1 LGLRAAYNRR
11 TEKVGDRKMGSTI
24 NERFLD
30 VVGRRG
36 EASAFMVKR
45 DGTWR
50 TYSYDWMLEQAQRSA
65 FGLRSLG
72 FEAGNRIGILAE
84 NRPEWATTDFGAMAA
99 GCALVPMYT
108 TLIPDQVAYILNDS
122 EAKAVFV
129 STMDHLET
137 VLSIRDKLPHLRKV
151 IVFYPENLEEDDFA
165 ISLDTLK
172 SHGEGHTFEEFQ
184 AMARETGP
192 DDTATLI
199 YTSGTTGDPKG
210 VVLSHRNFIAE
221 FEAVEPFFEG
231 TVEDIV
237 MSFLP
242 LSHILQRVTDM
253 YSLLFGMRVA
263 YAESLETLGE
273 NLREVRPTSIAAVP
287 RVYEKIA
294 GRILEGAEKGSAL
307 KRRLFN
313 WALDVGRRYRR
324 AEARG
329 SVPSGL
335 AVRHAIADR
344 LVFGKIRA
352 ATGGRMRFYAA
363 AGAPLPADLAEFF
376 YAVGIKIL
384 EVYGMTELSG
394 AVTVNTSSEFLFGSV
409 GKVCPG
415 VELKITEEGEVCVR
429 GDLVMQEYW
438 NKPEATAETI
448 DADGWLHSGDVGHI
462 DDDGFVYIT
471 DRMKELI
478 VTAGGKNVAPQP
490 LENALKADKYVGQA
504 MVIGDRRNFISALIV
519 PEREVLVSWAAEQ
532 GLSRDV
538 AELCRDERV
547 IDHFTRIVEERMAA
561 FSRYERV
568 REFRLVPEEFTQEAG
583 ELTPTLKLKRR
594 VLLAKYEDLI
604 GGMYAA
610 TKPR

>member
-1 LGLRAAYNRR
+1 
-11 TEKVGDRKMGSTI
+11 MGATI

-30 VVGRRG
+30 VVDRRAG
-36 EASAFMVKR
+36 APALMVKR
-45 DGTWR
+45 EGAWR
-50 TYSYDWMLEQAQRSA
+50 TFTYDWMLDQAQRTA

-72 FEAGNRIGILAE
+72 FEPGSRLGILAE

-108 TLIPDQVAYILNDS
+108 TLIPDQVAYILADA
-122 EAKAVFV
+122 EARAVFV
-129 STMDHLET
+129 STMEHLET
-137 VLSIRDKLPHLRKV
+137 VQSIRDKLPHLRKI
-151 IVFYPENLEEDDFA
+151 IVFYPDGLVEDDVVV
-165 ISLDTLK
+165 SLDTLQ
-172 SHGEGHTFEEFQ
+172 SHGDGHPFEEFEG
-184 AMARETGP
+184 MARETGP
-192 DDTATLI
+192 EDTATLV
-199 YTSGTTGDPKG
+199 YTSGTTGGPKG
-210 VVLSHRNFIAE
+210 VVLSHGNFIAE
-221 FEAVEPFFEG
+221 FESVTPFFEG
-231 TVEDIV
+231 NVDDIV

-253 YSLLFGMRVA
+253 FSLLFGMTVA

-273 NLREVRPTSIAAVP
+273 NLREVRPTSIVAVP

-294 GRILEGAEKGSAL
+294 GRILEGVAKGPPL
-307 KRRLFN
+307 KRKLFN
-313 WALDVGRRYRR
+313 WSLDVGRAYRG
-324 AEARG
+324 AEGRG
-329 SVPSGL
+329 SVSPGL

-344 LVFGKIRA
+344 LVFSKIRA

-384 EVYGMTELSG
+384 EVYGMTELTG
-394 AVTVNTSSEFLFGSV
+394 AVTVNTSSDFQFGSV
-409 GKVCPG
+409 GKACPG
-415 VELKITEEGEVCVR
+415 VELKITEQGEVCVR
-429 GDLVMQEYW
+429 GDLVMKEYW
-438 NKPEATAETI
+438 NKPDATAETI

-462 DDDGFVYIT
+462 DDRGFVYIT

-490 LENALKADKYVGQA
+490 IENALKSDKFVGQV

-519 PEREVLVSWAAEQ
+519 PEREVLVAWAAEQ
-532 GLSRDV
+532 GLSGDV

-547 IDHFTRIVEERMAA
+547 IDHFRRIVEEKMDS

-568 REFRLVPEEFTQEAG
+568 REFRLVPDEFTQEAG

-594 VLLAKYEDLI
+594 VLLAKYEDVI
-604 GGMYAA
+604 GEMYAA
-610 TKPR
+610 SKPT

>member
-1 LGLRAAYNRR
+1 
-11 TEKVGDRKMGSTI
+11 MGTTI

-30 VVGRRG
+30 VVGRRHD
-36 EASAFMVKR
+36 ATAFMVKR
-45 DGTWR
+45 DGEWR
-50 TYSYDWMLEQAQRSA
+50 KLSYDWLLQQAQQTA

-72 FEAGNRIGILAE
+72 FEPGNRFGILAE
-84 NRPEWATTDFGAMAA
+84 NRPEWATSDFGAMAA
-99 GCALVPMYT
+99 GYALVPLYT
-108 TLIPDQVAYILNDS
+108 TLIPDQIAYILNDA
-122 EAKAVFV
+122 EARALFV
-129 STMDHLET
+129 SNMEHLET
-137 VLSIRDKLPHLRKV
+137 VLSIRERLPHLTKV
-151 IVFYPENLEEDDFA
+151 IVFYPENLVEDDFV

-172 SHGEGHTFEEFQ
+172 SYGEGHTLEEFG

-192 DDTATLI
+192 ADIATLI
-199 YTSGTTGDPKG
+199 YTSGTTGNPKG
-210 VVLSHRNFIAE
+210 VVLSHRNFAAE
-221 FEAVEPFFEG
+221 FEAVDPFFEG
-231 TVEDIV
+231 TVDDIV

-242 LSHILQRVTDM
+242 LSHILQRVTDVFA
-253 YSLLFGMRVA
+253 LLFGMTVA
-263 YAESLETLGE
+263 YAESLEKLGE
-273 NLREVRPTSIAAVP
+273 NLREVRPTSIVAVP

-294 GRILEGAEKGSAL
+294 GRIHEGAAKGPPL
-307 KRRLFN
+307 KRKLFN
-313 WALDVGRRYRR
+313 WALDVGRRYRG

-329 SVPSGL
+329 SVSPGL

-344 LVFGKIRA
+344 LVFSKIRS

-394 AVTVNTSSEFLFGSV
+394 AVTVNTSSEFRFGSV

-415 VELKITEEGEVCVR
+415 VELKITEEGEVCVK
-429 GDLVMQEYW
+429 GDVVMKAYW

-448 DADGWLHSGDVGHI
+448 DTDGWLHSGDVGHV
-462 DDDGFVYIT
+462 DENGYVYIT

-490 LENALKADKYVGQA
+490 LENALKADAFVGQA

-519 PEREVLVSWAAEQ
+519 PEREVLEPWAAEQ
-532 GLSRDV
+532 GLSGDL
-538 AELCRDERV
+538 ADLCRDERV
-547 IDHFTRIVEERMAA
+547 IDHFKRIVEERMAA

-568 REFRLVPEEFTQEAG
+568 REFRLVPDEFTQEGG

-610 TKPR
+610 TAPRE

>member
-1 LGLRAAYNRR
+1 
-11 TEKVGDRKMGSTI
+11 MGTTI

-30 VVGRRG
+30 VVDRRAG
-36 EASAFMVKR
+36 APALMVKR
-45 DGTWR
+45 EGAWR
-50 TYSYDWMLEQAQRSA
+50 TFTYDWMLEQAQRTA

-72 FEAGNRIGILAE
+72 FEPGSRLGILAE

-108 TLIPDQVAYILNDS
+108 TLIPDQVAYILADA
-122 EAKAVFV
+122 EARAVFV
-129 STMDHLET
+129 STMEHLET
-137 VLSIRDKLPHLRKV
+137 VQSIRDKLPHLRKI
-151 IVFYPENLEEDDFA
+151 IVFYPDGLVEDDVVV
-165 ISLDTLK
+165 SLDTLQ
-172 SHGEGHTFEEFQ
+172 SHGDGHSFEEFEG
-184 AMARETGP
+184 MARETGP
-192 DDTATLI
+192 DDTATLV
-199 YTSGTTGDPKG
+199 YTSGTTGGPKG
-210 VVLSHRNFIAE
+210 VVLSHGNFIAE
-221 FEAVEPFFEG
+221 FESVTPFFEG
-231 TVEDIV
+231 NVDDIV

-253 YSLLFGMRVA
+253 FSLLFGMTVA

-273 NLREVRPTSIAAVP
+273 NLREVRPTSIVAVP

-294 GRILEGAEKGSAL
+294 GRILEGVAKGPPL
-307 KRRLFN
+307 KRKLFN
-313 WALDVGRRYRR
+313 WSLDVGRAYRG
-324 AEARG
+324 AEGRG
-329 SVPSGL
+329 SVSPGL

-344 LVFGKIRA
+344 LVFSKIRA

-384 EVYGMTELSG
+384 EVYGMTELTG
-394 AVTVNTSSEFLFGSV
+394 AVTVNTSSDFQFGSV
-409 GKVCPG
+409 GKACPG
-415 VELKITEEGEVCVR
+415 VELKITEQGEVCVR
-429 GDLVMQEYW
+429 GDLVMKEYW
-438 NKPEATAETI
+438 NKPDATAETI

-462 DDDGFVYIT
+462 DDRGFVYIT

-490 LENALKADKYVGQA
+490 IENALKSDKFVGQV

-519 PEREVLVSWAAEQ
+519 PEREVLVAWAAEQ
-532 GLSRDV
+532 GLSGDV

-547 IDHFTRIVEERMAA
+547 IDHFRRIVEEKMDS

-568 REFRLVPEEFTQEAG
+568 REFRLVPDEFTQEAG

-594 VLLAKYEDLI
+594 VLLAKYEDVI
-604 GGMYAA
+604 GEMYAA
-610 TKPR
+610 SRPT

>member
-1 LGLRAAYNRR
+1 
-11 TEKVGDRKMGSTI
+11 MGATI

-30 VVGRRG
+30 VVDRRAG
-36 EASAFMVKR
+36 APALMVKR
-45 DGTWR
+45 EGAWR
-50 TYSYDWMLEQAQRSA
+50 TFTYDWMLDQAQRTA

-72 FEAGNRIGILAE
+72 FEPGSRLGILAE

-108 TLIPDQVAYILNDS
+108 TLIPDQVAYILADA
-122 EAKAVFV
+122 EARAVFV
-129 STMDHLET
+129 STMEHLET
-137 VLSIRDKLPHLRKV
+137 VQSIRDKLPHLRKI
-151 IVFYPENLEEDDFA
+151 IVFYPDGLVEDDVVV
-165 ISLDTLK
+165 SLDTLQ
-172 SHGEGHTFEEFQ
+172 SHGDGHPFEEFEG
-184 AMARETGP
+184 MARETGP
-192 DDTATLI
+192 EDTATLV
-199 YTSGTTGDPKG
+199 YTSGTTGGPKG
-210 VVLSHRNFIAE
+210 VVLSHGNFIAE
-221 FEAVEPFFEG
+221 FESVTPFFEG
-231 TVEDIV
+231 NVDDIV

-253 YSLLFGMRVA
+253 FSLLFGMTVA

-273 NLREVRPTSIAAVP
+273 NLREVRPTSIVAVP

-294 GRILEGAEKGSAL
+294 GRILEGVAKGPPL
-307 KRRLFN
+307 KRKLFN
-313 WALDVGRRYRR
+313 WSLDVGRAYRG
-324 AEARG
+324 AEGRG
-329 SVPSGL
+329 SVSPGL

-344 LVFGKIRA
+344 LVFSKIRA

-384 EVYGMTELSG
+384 EVYGMTELTG
-394 AVTVNTSSEFLFGSV
+394 AVTVNTSSDFQFGSV
-409 GKVCPG
+409 GKACPG
-415 VELKITEEGEVCVR
+415 VELKITEQGEVCVR
-429 GDLVMQEYW
+429 GDLVMKEYW
-438 NKPEATAETI
+438 NKPDATAETI

-462 DDDGFVYIT
+462 DDRGFVYIT

-490 LENALKADKYVGQA
+490 IENALKSDKFVGQV

-519 PEREVLVSWAAEQ
+519 AEREVLVAWAAKQ
-532 GLSRDV
+532 GLSGDV

-547 IDHFTRIVEERMAA
+547 IDHFRRIVEEKMDS

-568 REFRLVPEEFTQEAG
+568 REFRLVPDEFTQEAG

-594 VLLAKYEDLI
+594 VLLAKYEDVI
-604 GGMYAA
+604 GEMYAA
-610 TKPR
+610 SKPT

>member
-1 LGLRAAYNRR
+1 
-11 TEKVGDRKMGSTI
+11 MGATI

-30 VVGRRG
+30 VVDRRAG
-36 EASAFMVKR
+36 APALMVKR
-45 DGTWR
+45 EGAWR
-50 TYSYDWMLEQAQRSA
+50 TFTYDWMLDQAQRTA

-72 FEAGNRIGILAE
+72 FEPGSRLGILAE

-108 TLIPDQVAYILNDS
+108 TLIPDQVAYILADA
-122 EAKAVFV
+122 EARAVFV
-129 STMDHLET
+129 STMEHLET
-137 VLSIRDKLPHLRKV
+137 VQSIRDKLPHLRKI
-151 IVFYPENLEEDDFA
+151 IVFYPDGLVEDDVVV
-165 ISLDTLK
+165 SLDTLQ
-172 SHGEGHTFEEFQ
+172 SHGDGHPFEEFEG
-184 AMARETGP
+184 MARETGP
-192 DDTATLI
+192 EDTATLV
-199 YTSGTTGDPKG
+199 YTSGTTGGPKG
-210 VVLSHRNFIAE
+210 VVLSHGNFIAE
-221 FEAVEPFFEG
+221 FESVTPFFEG
-231 TVEDIV
+231 NVDDIV

-253 YSLLFGMRVA
+253 FSLLFGMTVA

-273 NLREVRPTSIAAVP
+273 NLREVRPTSIVAVP

-294 GRILEGAEKGSAL
+294 GRILEGVAKGPPL
-307 KRRLFN
+307 KGKLFN
-313 WALDVGRRYRR
+313 WSLDVGRAYRG
-324 AEARG
+324 AEGRG
-329 SVPSGL
+329 SVSPGL

-344 LVFGKIRA
+344 LVFSKIRA

-384 EVYGMTELSG
+384 EVYGMTELTG
-394 AVTVNTSSEFLFGSV
+394 AVTVNTSSDFQFGSV
-409 GKVCPG
+409 GKACPG
-415 VELKITEEGEVCVR
+415 VELKITEQGEVCVR
-429 GDLVMQEYW
+429 GDLVMKEYW
-438 NKPEATAETI
+438 NKPDATAETI

-462 DDDGFVYIT
+462 DDRGFVYIT

-490 LENALKADKYVGQA
+490 IENALKSDKFVGQV

-519 PEREVLVSWAAEQ
+519 PEREVLVAWAAEQ
-532 GLSRDV
+532 GLSGDV

-547 IDHFTRIVEERMAA
+547 IDHFRRIVEEKMDS

-568 REFRLVPEEFTQEAG
+568 REFRLVPDEFTQEAG

-594 VLLAKYEDLI
+594 VLLAKYEDVI
-604 GGMYAA
+604 GEMYAA
-610 TKPR
+610 SKPT